1 MQKIAITGNI
11 ASGKSELEKLIEE
24 KGFKVFDSD
33 DIAHDLISQ
42 DEEVIEGIKKAF
54 KKYDILH
61 EDGTISR
68 AKLGKIVFKDKALL
82 EKLESVIH
90 PLIRHKIADFFKG
103 SSHEKA
109 IFISVPL
116 LFEKNFRE
124 LFDSVILVKADEKV
138 RLKRLMDKGDYDV
151 KHAKARMASQ
161 MSQDKKIILSDYVI
175 DNNSTVEDLNKQLN
189 TVLKKLN
196 LK

>member
-11 ASGKSELEKLIEE
+11 ASGKSALEKLIAA

-33 DIAHDLISQ
+33 DIAHDLISHDPQ
-42 DEEVIEGIKKAF
+42 VIEGIKKAF
-54 KKYDILH
+54 KKHDILN
-61 EDGTISR
+61 EDGSISR
-68 AKLGKIVFKDKALL
+68 SKLGKIVFKDKSLL
-82 EKLESVIH
+82 IKLEEIIH
-90 PLIRHKIADFFKG
+90 PVIKHKIADFFNATKN
-103 SSHEKA
+103 EKV

-124 LFDSVILVKADEKV
+124 LFDSVILVKADESI
-138 RLKRLMDKGDYDV
+138 RLQRLMDKGVFDL
-151 KHAKARMASQ
+151 KHAKARMAAQ

-175 DNNSTVEDLNKQLN
+175 DNNSTVEELEKQLN
-189 TVLKKLN
+189 SVLKKLN